1 MEPQEPKDFLDFF
14 HQAASD
20 HGKKVAAK
28 PVAEH
33 NEQVKGKIL
42 DILKKIKGNQKDME
56 ALQQTNP
63 KAYQSMLAMTQAMV
77 QMAKQYMVQPERGLE
92 KAQRLNVPA
101 GTAFSGAAPSARL
114 GHGGAARAVEV
125 QVTKEGD
132 PTHPVKK
139 RRQVAE
145 GQTQDPES
153 PVTTPVSVLTAKR
166 KGQWNT
172 GAEPPKG

>member
-77 QMAKQYMVQPERGLE
+77 QMAKQYMVQPEEPKAQGLE
-92 KAQRLNVPA
+92 KAQHRLNIPS
-101 GTAFSGAAPSARL
+101 GTTKQGAAPIPKAGETGVVSQDEPNKDGQA
-114 GHGGAARAVEV
+114 G
-125 QVTKEGD
+125 
-132 PTHPVKK
+132 KK
-139 RRQVAE
+139 RHNRQVRS
-145 GQTQDPES
+145 GLTTNPENGM
-153 PVTTPVSVLTAKR
+153 PISVKEVPRQENDGAK
-166 KGQWNT
+166 
-172 GAEPPKG
+172 PPKG